1 MTEPNAEHHLAELN
15 IGRTVAPID
24 HPTMAEF
31 VDNLERINAL
41 GDGSPGFVWRLSD
54 ETGSATS
61 IRAFDDPR
69 MIVNMTVWESI
80 ERPFAST
87 STGPTTSEYLRRR
100 RAWFEPL
107 DGPSL
112 VLWWVPAGHIPTVDE
127 ALGRLERLAAEG
139 PTGQA
144 FTLKTP
150 FPPADRVPA
159 DAG

>member
-1 MTEPNAEHHLAELN
+1 MTEPSAEHHLAELN

-61 IRAFDDPR
+61 IRAFEDPR
-69 MIVNMTVWESI
+69 MILNMTVWESI
-80 ERPFAST
+80 EDLRKHLYRSDHV
-87 STGPTTSEYLRRR
+87 EYLRRR
-100 RAWFEPL
+100 REWFVPL
-107 DGPSL
+107 DEPSL

-144 FTLKTP
+144 FTLKAP

>member
-1 MTEPNAEHHLAELN
+1 MTGPSAEHHLAELN

-24 HPTMAEF
+24 RPIMAEF

-61 IRAFDDPR
+61 IRAFDDPQ
-69 MIVNMTVWESI
+69 MILNLTVWESI
-80 ERPFAST
+80 EALREYIYRSDHV
-87 STGPTTSEYLRRR
+87 EYLRRR
-100 RAWFEPL
+100 REWFVPL

-112 VLWWVPAGHIPTVDE
+112 VLWWVPAGHIPSLDE
-127 ALGRLERLAAEG
+127 ALERLERLAAEG

-150 FPPADRVPA
+150 FPPADRAPA

>member
-1 MTEPNAEHHLAELN
+1 MTDPIAQHHLAELN
-15 IGRTVAPID
+15 VGRTVAPID
-24 HPTMAEF
+24 DLLMAEF

-61 IRAFDDPR
+61 IRAFEDPR
-69 MIVNMTVWESI
+69 MILNLTVWESI
-80 ERPFAST
+80 EALREYIYRT
-87 STGPTTSEYLRRR
+87 DHVEYLRRR
-100 RAWFEPL
+100 REWFVPL

-112 VLWWVPAGHIPTVDE
+112 VLWWVPTGHIPTVEE
-127 ALGRLERLAAEG
+127 ALERLARLGADG
-139 PTGQA
+139 PTADA

-150 FPPADRVPA
+150 FPPADRVSV